1 MTVDV
6 AFHLTYRKG
15 YQSKLLFVHSRG
27 CRCNFRGLLHSD
39 DRKSPWWASRVGTQH
54 DRSRF
59 DTVIISM
66 NLNSYAS
73 LAIFFIIPD
82 LFFCFWPQNY
92 TYYTRV
98 SCVWFLSPSVS
109 LQSNWAWKPSK
120 PGLSISFSLWRFS
133 SLLALQ
139 WRKLRRLACLKN
151 LVWIGSSVATCRLA
165 CSEISLL
172 TNEKKLKSSPGNG
185 RTYFNLAD
193 GATAL
198 AQLYPLYSDRTRCFN
213 WWQRALLP
221 KLIINS

>member
-15 YQSKLLFVHSRG
+15 YQSKLLFVHSKG
-27 CRCNFRGLLHSD
+27 CRCNLRGLLHSD

-109 LQSNWAWKPSK
+109 LQSNWTWKLSE

-151 LVWIGSSVATCRLA
+151 LCLNWFFCCYLPARLFRNFTFNKRKEA
-165 CSEISLL
+165 KEQSGKWSDIFQFGRWRDSFCS
-172 TNEKKLKSSPGNG
+172 
-185 RTYFNLAD
+185 
-193 GATAL
+193 AL
-198 AQLYPLYSDRTRCFN
+198 SFVL
-213 WWQRALLP
+213 W
-221 KLIINS
+221 